1 LRLKKGMKHL
11 DRLYQCELT
20 NFCLIRYQHQLL
32 MMAKN
37 DSEFEPSLTFP
48 GGHVEPDDSL
58 TASVVREVK
67 EETSLD
73 VNDPQLC
80 SIVNFVTGPKT
91 REFIFAYATTVSQKM
106 TTQPQ
111 VGTKDEGRTFWIDI
125 DQIKPSQLNT
135 VVADVLQDYRS
146 GIVREHDYPLE
157 K

>member
-1 LRLKKGMKHL
+1 
-11 DRLYQCELT
+11 
-20 NFCLIRYQHQLL
+20 
-32 MMAKN
+32 
-37 DSEFEPSLTFP
+37 
-48 GGHVEPDDSL
+48 
-58 TASVVREVK
+58 
-67 EETSLD
+67 
-73 VNDPQLC
+73 
-80 SIVNFVTGPKT
+80 
-91 REFIFAYATTVSQKM
+91 M